1 MQKNLKK
8 KVLVSALTVSMSVST
23 LVPGIMVFANNPVA
37 PASITTKVNHALQG
51 SATVND
57 AETSYWGADKAI
69 DGVVNRDAAKPDQS
83 RWSTNVGTTP
93 KILTVDLGS
102 EKSFSEFKIE
112 WERTNIKGYNIAISN
127 DGENYTT
134 VYTKPDDTNIP
145 SLTTEITLENS
156 VLARYVKLTVDKYD
170 GGDINWASVSL
181 YEFEILGEETHENLA
196 LNATAASSGNET
208 TGLNANNVKDEDMTT
223 RWASTRG
230 HNDKWVSLDFG
241 SAKDVASVTLK
252 WERCNATNYKIQSS
266 NDGTNWEDVK
276 VLTSAPTKFDD
287 VINFDNTINVRY
299 IRVLITDFVNSAPDR
314 DGKTVAWD
322 TVSLHEF
329 EAYSVKQQ
337 VDVEPEQTIDS
348 VIANLVIP
356 AIAKGDTKMAMPEV
370 PNGFEIEF
378 VGADY
383 EQILDRDLTIHQ
395 PIVDTTVSVNYKIKK
410 GDQEKT
416 TNAYNVTVPGKHSP
430 EESINAKPKV
440 VPELAEWVGTEGKFE
455 ISDKSKIVI
464 NPQYKDDLDYL
475 AKTFKS
481 DYQDLTGNEIEVI
494 YSNAPAAHDFY
505 FTLGSSDAGLKE
517 EGYLMTVDDT
527 VKVEAVDKTGAFWS
541 VQTILQVLKQNTN
554 SIPQGQTRDY
564 PKYELRGFMLDVGR
578 MPFSLDILKDI
589 AKNMAYYKMNDFQI
603 HLNDNYIW
611 VEEYGNDA
619 LNAYSGFRLESDIKK
634 GGNNGLNK
642 ADLTSTDTFYTKDE
656 FRSFIKEAR
665 EMGVEI
671 VPEFDTPAHS
681 LALTK
686 VRPDLAMK
694 DTSVARH
701 WDHLDLDTMYDES
714 LAFTQSIFNE
724 YMTGDDPVFDQDTIV
739 NVGTDE
745 YDGKYAENFR
755 KYTDDMLGFIQDTG
769 RTVRLWGS
777 LSMRSGSTPVRS
789 KDVQMNIWNT
799 SWANPSAMYN
809 QGYDLINMVDGTLYM
824 VPGAGYYNDYLNSQN
839 LYNNWQPNNMGGTVI
854 PAGAE
859 QMLGSSY
866 AIWNDMVDKK
876 ANGISEYDIYDRFAS
891 ALPSMSSKLWG
902 DGEDLTYNEL
912 VQVSDK
918 LEDAPNS
925 NPFDKVKS
933 VSDTVIN
940 YDFNKEDIT
949 DKSGNG
955 YNAVTKKNVAT
966 VTGKFAK
973 GLQLNG
979 GESYIE
985 TPIENMGPTNSASFW
1000 VKMDSDA
1007 EGEQILFESDKGS
1020 VKMAQKDTGKVGF
1033 SRLGYDYSFDYT
1045 LPKDTW
1051 VKLEIKGYQNKAE
1064 LYVDGALVD
1073 TLSKGATGGK
1083 YATMVLPL
1091 ERIGSTTSSFKGV
1104 IDNLVVSTTG
1114 SEEGKDYTTIDSQGF
1129 TVTCDNQNPLA
1140 GSEGPISLAFDN
1152 NPNTFWH
1159 SNYTPYQAL
1168 PATVDIDMNKVY
1180 NVNEFDYLPRQTGS
1194 NGHITQYELY
1204 VKENEADEF
1213 TKVSEGNLAGNSS
1226 LKKIT
1231 FDAVKAR
1238 YVRFVALAGTSDSSR
1253 QFASAAEF
1261 TVRQVD
1267 DKADLRKAI
1276 STASNYE
1283 SEYYTA
1289 ESWKVFSDA
1298 LTVANDILDKE
1309 DATEAE
1315 ITNAAKTLIDAI
1327 DSLVE
1332 VDSEVDV
1339 NKIALLIAIELA
1351 EEVTQEQLDKVVPVV
1366 ATEFKAALEN
1376 AKTVY
1381 GKENATQGEV
1391 DKAADRL
1398 ITVMQMLEFYKGDK
1412 TALSIAIDMAEAV
1425 TQEQLDKVVPVVA
1438 DEFKAAL
1445 ENAKDVYADENALE
1459 NDIDDAF
1466 DRLAKVMQM
1475 LEFYKGDKAALQ
1487 KLMNQIAVLTASDYT
1502 DSTWSALQAV
1512 LPKANEVLDNVNA
1525 MQGEVDEVYTELVK
1539 AFLNLRLKPNKDLL
1553 ADLINKANGLNKVNF
1568 TAASWGLFE
1577 PELENANKVLNDPE
1591 ATRDQVEKAVA
1602 DLNKAIAGLVVNP
1615 SNPPVDN
1622 NTNVSTGT
1630 VKPGDTTVKAT
1641 KTGDTVSMMY
1651 PLAGLAAASVVFY
1664 GSKKKK
1670 KNK

>member
-8 KVLVSALTVSMSVST
+8 KVLVSALTASMSVST

-51 SATVND
+51 TATVND
-57 AETSYWGADKAI
+57 SETNYWGGDKAI
-69 DGVVNRDAAKPDQS
+69 DGIVNRDAAKPDQS

-145 SLTTEITLENS
+145 SLSTEIVLESS

-196 LNATAASSGNET
+196 LNATAASSGDEA
-208 TGLNANNVKDEDMTT
+208 ANLVVDNVKDEDMTT
-223 RWASTRG
+223 RWASTVG
-230 HNDKWVSLDFG
+230 HNDNKWVSLDFG
-241 SAKDVASVTLK
+241 SVKDVASVTLK

-266 NDGTNWEDVK
+266 NDGSNWEDVK
-276 VLTSAPTKFDD
+276 VLTSAPAKFDD
-287 VINFDNTINVRY
+287 VINFDNTINTRY
-299 IRVLITDFVNSAPDR
+299 IRVLVTDFVDSAPDR
-314 DGKTVAWD
+314 DDKTVSWA
-322 TVSLHEF
+322 TVSLYEF

-348 VIANLVIP
+348 VITNLVIP

-416 TNAYNVTVPGKHSP
+416 TNAYQITVPGKHSP
-430 EESINAKPKV
+430 EDSINAKPKV
-440 VPELAEWVGTEGKFE
+440 IPELAEWVGTEGQFE

-464 NPQYKDDLDYL
+464 NPEYKDDLDYL
-475 AKTFKS
+475 AKSFKA

-494 YSNAPAAHDFY
+494 YSNIPSAHDFY
-505 FTLGSSDAGLKE
+505 FTLGSDDAGLKE
-517 EGYLMTVDDT
+517 EGYLMTIDEI

-541 VQTILQVLKQNTN
+541 VQSILQILKQNSN

-578 MPFSLDILKDI
+578 MPFSLDFLKEV
-589 AKNMAYYKMNDFQI
+589 AKNMAYYKMNDFQV

-611 VEEYGNDA
+611 VEDYGDDA

-634 GGNNGLNK
+634 GGNNGLNQ
-642 ADLTSTDTFYTKDE
+642 ADLTSTDVFYTKDE
-656 FRSFIKEAR
+656 FRNFIKDSR
-665 EMGVEI
+665 KMGVDI

-724 YMTGDDPVFDQDTIV
+724 YMTDDDPVFDQDTIV

-755 KYTDDMLGFIQDTG
+755 RYTDDMLGFVQDTG

-777 LSMRSGSTPVRS
+777 LSARNGTTPVRS
-789 KDVQMNIWNT
+789 ENVQMNIWNT
-799 SWANPSAMYN
+799 GWANPNAMYN
-809 QGYDLINMVDGTLYM
+809 QGFDLINMVDGTLYM
-824 VPGAGYYNDYLNSQN
+824 VPGAGYYYDYLNSQN
-839 LYNNWQPNNMGGTVI
+839 LYNNWQPNNMSGTII

-866 AIWNDMVDKK
+866 AIWNDMVDRK

-912 VQVSDK
+912 VKVNEV
-918 LEDAPNS
+918 LEEAPGS
-925 NPFDKVKS
+925 NPFDKVES

-955 YNAVTKKNVAT
+955 YNVVTKKNVAT
-966 VTGKFAK
+966 VKGKFTK

-979 GESYIE
+979 GESFIE

-1000 VKMDSDA
+1000 VKMDLDA
-1007 EGEQILFESDKGS
+1007 EGEQILFESDKGAI
-1020 VKMAQKDTGKVGF
+1020 KMAQKDTGKVGF
-1033 SRLGYDYSFDYT
+1033 SRTGYDYSFDYT

-1064 LYVDGALVD
+1064 LYVDGTLVD
-1073 TLSKGATGGK
+1073 TLSKNSTGGK

-1091 ERIGSTTSSFKGV
+1091 ERIGSTTSSFKGI
-1104 IDNLVVSTTG
+1104 IDNLVISSIG
-1114 SEEGKDYTTIDSQGF
+1114 SEAGKDYTIIDSQGF
-1129 TVTCDNQNPLA
+1129 TVTSDNENPLA
-1140 GSEGPISLAFDN
+1140 GSEGPVSLAFDN
-1152 NPNTFWH
+1152 NPSTFWH

-1180 NVNEFDYLPRQTGS
+1180 NINQFDYLPRQSGN
-1194 NGHITQYELY
+1194 NGHITEYELY
-1204 VKENEADEF
+1204 VKENETDEF
-1213 TKVSEGNLAGNSS
+1213 TKVSEGNLEGNSS
-1226 LKKIT
+1226 LKKIS

-1238 YVRFVALAGTSDSSR
+1238 YVRFVALAGTSDSSK
-1253 QFASAAEF
+1253 QFAAAAEF

-1267 DKADLRKAI
+1267 NKADLRKAI
-1276 STASNYE
+1276 NIAGNYE

-1289 ESWKVFSDA
+1289 ASWQVLSDA
-1298 LTVANDILDKE
+1298 LTVADEVVDKE
-1309 DATEAE
+1309 DATEVE
-1315 ITNAAKTLIDAI
+1315 IINATEALINAI

-1332 VDSEVDV
+1332 VDSEVV
-1339 NKIALLIAIELA
+1339 EETNKVALSIAIEMA
-1351 EEVTQEQLDKVVPVV
+1351 ENASLENVVPAVV
-1366 ATEFKAALEN
+1366 EEFNAALEN
-1376 AKTVY
+1376 AQTVY
-1381 GKENATQGEV
+1381 ANDNATQEEV
-1391 DKAADRL
+1391 DNAFTRL
-1398 ITVMQMLEFYKGDK
+1398 ASVMHMLEFFKGNK
-1412 TALSIAIDMAEAV
+1412 EL
-1425 TQEQLDKVVPVVA
+1425 
-1438 DEFKAAL
+1438 
-1445 ENAKDVYADENALE
+1445 
-1459 NDIDDAF
+1459 
-1466 DRLAKVMQM
+1466 
-1475 LEFYKGDKAALQ
+1475 LQ
-1487 KLMNQIAVLTASDYT
+1487 KQVDQINVLESNKYIE
-1502 DSTWSALQAV
+1502 STWNAMLPV
-1512 LPKANEVLDNVNA
+1512 LEKANEVLGNENA
-1525 MQGEVDEVYTELVK
+1525 MQEEVDEVYSELVR
-1539 AFLNLRLKPNKDLL
+1539 AFVNLRLKPNKDLL
-1553 ADLINKANGLNKVNF
+1553 QDLINKANGLNRANY
-1568 TAASWGLFE
+1568 TSASLKAVDTE
-1577 PELENANKVLNDPE
+1577 VEKANVVLNNPE
-1591 ATRDQVEKAVA
+1591 ATKEEVEAAVSELTKA
-1602 DLNKAIAGLVVNP
+1602 LAGLEAK
-1615 SNPPVDN
+1615 PVE
-1622 NTNVSTGT
+1622 T
-1630 VKPGDTTVKAT
+1630 VKPGDTTVSV
-1641 KTGDTVSMMY
+1641 KTGDTTNMMY
-1651 PLAGLAAASVVFY
+1651 SLGGLAVASIIFY
-1664 GSKKKK
+1664 GNKKR